1 MLISSD
7 NIILIF
13 SAMWLLHAEFS
24 KKMIIVRCKE
34 QLKNNDCGIVYI
46 CKDNGPSY
54 NHHTF
59 TK

>member
-1 MLISSD
+1 
-7 NIILIF
+7 
-13 SAMWLLHAEFS
+13 MWLLHAEFS